1 MARDFRRPERRQS
14 FLLPPDMQDW
24 LPQDEPKATPRARY
38 IVEGRQKEGV
48 VLPRLMEPLP
58 LEWAQQHGSP

>member
-24 LPQDEPKATPRARY
+24 LQSGTQCPESRARC
-38 IVEGRQKEGV
+38 IIS
-48 VLPRLMEPLP
+48 PRRSR
-58 LEWAQQHGSP
+58 AG

>member
-24 LPQDEPKATPRARY
+24 LGLSRSMLK
-38 IVEGRQKEGV
+38 IVRGV
-48 VLPRLMEPLP
+48 P
-58 LEWAQQHGSP
+58 